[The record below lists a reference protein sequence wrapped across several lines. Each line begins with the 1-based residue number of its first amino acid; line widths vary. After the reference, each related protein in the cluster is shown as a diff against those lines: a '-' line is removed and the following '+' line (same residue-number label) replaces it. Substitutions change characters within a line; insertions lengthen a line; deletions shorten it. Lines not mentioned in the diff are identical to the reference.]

1 MGNYYQISNYS
12 TTMSSIN
19 PIVITPP
26 KGIEFPDLKEVWGF
40 KDLLF
45 FLVKRDLKVR
55 FQQTFIGVLW
65 IVLQPL
71 ILMMIFNVILGILMR
86 VPTQGIPY
94 PVFFLSGFVV
104 WQFFSQIVNSNAYS
118 LLGNVGLITKAYFPR
133 LALPLSTTLGAII
146 DFVISFLVLVI
157 FLLAYHYPI
166 TPRYLLLPFLVLL
179 TMFFS
184 LGVGLLFSA
193 SMVVFRDTKNLL
205 GFILM
210 IWMYISPIMY
220 PISIVPEQY
229 QILFYLNPLTGFINA
244 FRWVFLGTDT
254 LPSALF
260 FTVSSSVALFFL
272 LIGSIAFRAMEN
284 RIADVM

>member
-1 MGNYYQISNYS
+1 MA
-12 TTMSSIN
+12 TIN

-26 KGIEFPDLKEVWGF
+26 KNIEFPDLKEVWGF
-40 KDLLF
+40 KDLLY

-71 ILMMIFNVILGILMR
+71 ILMLIFNVILGILMR
-86 VPTQGIPY
+86 VPTEGIPY

-104 WQFFSQIVNSNAYS
+104 WQLFSQIVNSSAYS
-118 LLGNVGLITKAYFPR
+118 LLGNVGLIAKAYFPR
-133 LALPLSTTLGAII
+133 LALPLSTTIGAII
-146 DFVISFLVLVI
+146 DFVISFLVLQI

-166 TPRYLLLPFLVLL
+166 TSRYLLLPFLVLL

-184 LGVGLLFSA
+184 LGVGLLFGA

-220 PISIVPEQY
+220 PIAIVPEKY

-260 FTVSSSVALFFL
+260 FGISSAVAIIFL
-272 LIGSIAFRAMEN
+272 LIGSVAFRGMEN

>member
-1 MGNYYQISNYS
+1 
-12 TTMSSIN
+12 MSSID
-19 PIVITPP
+19 PIVVTPP
-26 KGIEFPDLKEVWGF
+26 KSIEFPDLKEVWKF
-40 KDLLF
+40 KDLLY

-71 ILMMIFNVILGILMR
+71 IQMLIFFVILGILVK
-86 VPTQGIPY
+86 VPTDGIPY
-94 PVFFLSGFVV
+94 PVFYLSGFVV
-104 WQFFSQIVNSNAYS
+104 WQLFSQIVNSSAYS

-133 LALPLSTTLGAII
+133 LALPLSTTIGSII
-146 DFVISFLVLVI
+146 DFVISFLVLEI

-166 TPRYLLLPFLVLL
+166 TSRYLLLPFLVFL
-179 TMFFS
+179 TMLFS
-184 LGVGLLFSA
+184 LGVGLLFGA
-193 SMVVFRDTKNLL
+193 LMVVFRDTKNLL
-205 GFILM
+205 GFILQ
-210 IWMYISPIMY
+210 IWMFLSPIMY

-244 FRWVFLGTDT
+244 FRWVFLGTDS

-260 FTVSSSVALFFL
+260 FTVSSAMAAIFL
-272 LIGSIAFRAMEN
+272 IIGSVAFRAMEN

>member
-1 MGNYYQISNYS
+1 MA
-12 TTMSSIN
+12 TIN
-19 PIVITPP
+19 PIVVTPP
-26 KGIEFPDLKEVWGF
+26 KSIEFPDLKEVWRF
-40 KDLLF
+40 KDLLY

-71 ILMMIFNVILGILMR
+71 ILMLIFNIILGVLMR
-86 VPTQGIPY
+86 VPTEGIPY

-104 WQFFSQIVNSNAYS
+104 WQFFSQIVNSSAYS

-133 LALPLSTTLGAII
+133 LALPLSTTIGAII

-157 FLLAYHYPI
+157 FLMAYHYPI

-184 LGVGLLFSA
+184 LGVGLLFGA
-193 SMVVFRDTKNLL
+193 LMVVFRDTKNLL

-220 PISIVPEQY
+220 PISIVPEKY

-260 FTVSSSVALFFL
+260 FTVSSTMAIIFL

>member
-1 MGNYYQISNYS
+1 MA
-12 TTMSSIN
+12 SIN

-40 KDLLF
+40 KDLLY

-71 ILMMIFNVILGILMR
+71 ILMLIFNVILGILMR
-86 VPTQGIPY
+86 VPTEGIPY
-94 PVFFLSGFVV
+94 PVFFLSGFVA
-104 WQFFSQIVNSNAYS
+104 WQFFSQIVNSSAYS

-133 LALPLSTTLGAII
+133 LALPLSTTIGAII

-166 TPRYLLLPFLVLL
+166 TSRYLLLPFLVIL

-184 LGVGLLFSA
+184 LGVGLLFGA

-220 PISIVPEQY
+220 PISIVPEKY
-229 QILFYLNPLTGFINA
+229 QIFFYLNPLTGFINA
-244 FRWVFLGTDT
+244 LRWVFLGTNT
-254 LPSALF
+254 LPTAIF
-260 FTVSSSVALFFL
+260 FTVSSAVAFIFL
-272 LIGSIAFRAMEN
+272 LIGAVAFRAMEN

>member
-1 MGNYYQISNYS
+1 MS
-12 TTMSSIN
+12 TIN
-19 PIVITPP
+19 PIVIRPP
-26 KGIEFPDLKEVWGF
+26 ENIEFPNLKEVWEF
-40 KDLLF
+40 KDLLY

-71 ILMMIFNVILGILMR
+71 ILMLIFNVILGILIR
-86 VPTQGIPY
+86 VPTGGIPY

-104 WQFFSQIVNSNAYS
+104 WQLFSQIVNSSAYS

-133 LALPLSTTLGAII
+133 LALPLSTTIGAII
-146 DFVISFLVLVI
+146 DFVISFIVLVI

-166 TPRYLLLPFLVLL
+166 TSRYLLLPFLVLL
-179 TMFFS
+179 TMLFS
-184 LGVGLLFSA
+184 LGVGLLFGA

-210 IWMYISPIMY
+210 IWMYLSPIMY
-220 PISIVPEQY
+220 PISIVPEKY

-244 FRWVFLGTDT
+244 FRWVFLGTET

-260 FTVSSSVALFFL
+260 FTVSSTVAFILL
-272 LIGSIAFRAMEN
+272 LIGSVAFRAMEN

>member
-1 MGNYYQISNYS
+1 MTLID
-12 TTMSSIN
+12 
-19 PIVITPP
+19 PIVVTPP

-104 WQFFSQIVNSNAYS
+104 WQFFSQIVNSSAYS

-146 DFVISFLVLVI
+146 DFVISFIVLVI
-157 FLLAYHYPI
+157 FLLAYHFPI

-184 LGVGLLFSA
+184 LGVGLLFGA

-210 IWMYISPIMY
+210 IWMYLSPIMY

-260 FTVSSSVALFFL
+260 FTVSSSVAFLFL
-272 LIGSIAFRAMEN
+272 IIGSIAFRAMEN

>member
-1 MGNYYQISNYS
+1 MA
-12 TTMSSIN
+12 TIN

-26 KGIEFPDLKEVWGF
+26 KNIEFPDLKEVWRF
-40 KDLLF
+40 KDLLY

-71 ILMMIFNVILGILMR
+71 ILMLIFNIILGVLMR
-86 VPTQGIPY
+86 VPTEGIPY

-104 WQFFSQIVNSNAYS
+104 WQFFSQIVNSSAYS

-133 LALPLSTTLGAII
+133 LALPLSTTIGAII

-157 FLLAYHYPI
+157 FLMAYHYPI

-184 LGVGLLFSA
+184 LGVGLLFGA
-193 SMVVFRDTKNLL
+193 LMVVFRDTKNLL

-220 PISIVPEQY
+220 PISIVPEKY

-260 FTVSSSVALFFL
+260 FTVSSTMAIIFL

>member
-1 MGNYYQISNYS
+1 MA
-12 TTMSSIN
+12 TIN

-26 KGIEFPDLKEVWGF
+26 KNIEFPDLKEVWRF
-40 KDLLF
+40 KDLLY

-71 ILMMIFNVILGILMR
+71 ILMLIFNIILGVLMR
-86 VPTQGIPY
+86 VPTEGIPY

-104 WQFFSQIVNSNAYS
+104 WQFFSQIVNSSAYS

-133 LALPLSTTLGAII
+133 LALPLSTTIGAII

-157 FLLAYHYPI
+157 FLMAYHYPI

-184 LGVGLLFSA
+184 LGVGLLFGA
-193 SMVVFRDTKNLL
+193 LMVVFRDTKNLL

-220 PISIVPEQY
+220 PISIVPEKY

-260 FTVSSSVALFFL
+260 FTVSSTMAIIFL
-272 LIGSIAFRAMEN
+272 LFGSIAFRAMEN